1 MFGGHLKRF
10 SLLKPDKKALLF
22 LSLVTLV
29 VFGGL
34 GIGSIYFIQNIS
46 LLQLLHSGEPIAS
59 QLLWGGSYGVGSA
72 FLALAIVQ
80 APWFNF
86 SKAFFT
92 NVVKKLNPNYLEIA
106 FYSLCAGIGEELL
119 FRGGIQ
125 PLFNDPVMGIWVTS
139 FIFIVLHGYLN
150 PRDLQLSL
158 YGIVMVGVSA
168 GIGYLLV
175 VWGIY
180 ASIMAHFIFDVI
192 MFLYLKW
199 VPEPEVDQE

>member
-1 MFGGHLKRF
+1 M
-10 SLLKPDKKALLF
+10 KPDKKALLF
-22 LSLVTLV
+22 LSLVTLI

-34 GIGSIYFIQNIS
+34 GLGSIYFLQDIT
-46 LLQLLHSGEPIAS
+46 LPQLLHSGQPIAK
-59 QLLWGGSYGVGSA
+59 QLLWGGSFGIGA
-72 FLALAIVQ
+72 ACLALAVVQ

-92 NVVKKLNPNYLEIA
+92 NVVKSLNPNIAEIL

-125 PLFNDPVMGIWVTS
+125 PLFNDPVVGIWVTS
-139 FIFIVLHGYLN
+139 IIFIVLHGYLN
-150 PRDLQLSL
+150 PNDLELSL

-180 ASIMAHFIFDVI
+180 ASITAHFIFDLI
-192 MFLYLKW
+192 MFLYLKYA
-199 VPEPEVDQE
+199 PEPPEEDE